1 MISFIASSSHG
12 LYLIILLPKEYK
24 SSTSLDVR
32 KQLKSASRPA
42 QQQTPFIYDP
52 QNMLLFL
59 ITAYNDNW
67 TKTMENDR
75 RT

>member
-1 MISFIASSSHG
+1 MLSG
-12 LYLIILLPKEYK
+12 LYLIILLPKEYT
-24 SSTSLDVR
+24 SCTSLDVR
-32 KQLKSASRPA
+32 KQLKSAGGPA

-52 QNMLLFL
+52 QNILLFL

-67 TKTMENDR
+67 TKTIENDR